1 MFSSWQTR
9 WQARWQRFFASR
21 SPRQARVTL
30 TQKRI
35 YILPTRGGFAFL
47 LLLLVLLV
55 AGINYQNN
63 LIYGLTFWL
72 ATVFTLATWH
82 TYQNMAGLQL
92 SARATAPVF
101 AGSLAQF
108 ELTLQAGVNKRSL
121 QLAVHTARGDSQSV
135 AQIGDTPVRMLWT
148 EPTTRRGWYKPERL
162 TLSSN
167 APFGLFR
174 CWAYAWLDARALV
187 YPRPVDAV
195 IIIDGVGQGDTRP
208 LGSTVTQELD
218 GFRPYRVGD
227 HRKHIHW
234 ATLAKGQPLQT
245 REHALQQENESWVLW
260 DQYGG
265 RMEQRLSAMCQ
276 RVLTLS
282 EQDKLF
288 GLGLPDQQIVPSRGH
303 EHRAQC
309 LQALALY
316 RLEETASC

>member
-1 MFSSWQTR
+1 MFSSLRTR
-9 WQARWQRFFASR
+9 WQARWQQFFASR
-21 SPRQARVTL
+21 SPRQASLTL
-30 TQKRI
+30 TQKSI
-35 YILPTRGGFAFL
+35 YILPTRGGFVFL

-72 ATVFTLATWH
+72 ATVFLLATWH

-92 SARATAPVF
+92 SARATASVF
-101 AGSLAQF
+101 AGSTAQF
-108 ELTLQAGVNKRSL
+108 ELALQAGENKQAL
-121 QLAVHTARGDSQSV
+121 QLAVRTTHGDSQSV
-135 AQIGDTPVRMLWT
+135 ATVGETLVRLLWS
-148 EPTTRRGWYKPERL
+148 EPTTHRGWYKPERL
-162 TLSSN
+162 TLSSS

-187 YPRPVDAV
+187 YPRPIDAV
-195 IIIDGVGQGDTRP
+195 IMTDGAGQGETRP
-208 LGSTVTQELD
+208 LGSTTTQELD
-218 GFRPYRVGD
+218 GFRPYRAGD

-245 REHALQQENESWVLW
+245 REQALQQENESWVLW
-260 DQYGG
+260 DHYVGTI
-265 RMEQRLSAMCQ
+265 EQRLSAMCH
-276 RVLTLS
+276 RVLILS

-288 GLGLPDQQIVPSRGH
+288 GLQLPDQQVTPARGH

-316 RLEETASC
+316 RLAEEAS

>member
-1 MFSSWQTR
+1 MFSSLQTR

-35 YILPTRGGFAFL
+35 YILPTRGGFACS

-55 AGINYQNN
+55 AGINCQNN

-72 ATVFTLATWH
+72 ATLFLLATWH

-92 SARATAPVF
+92 SARATASVF
-101 AGSLAQF
+101 AGGAAQF
-108 ELTLQAGVNKRSL
+108 ELTLKASTKKSLL
-121 QLAVHTARGDSQSV
+121 QLVVETAHGDRQNLARV
-135 AQIGDTPVRMLWT
+135 DETPVRLIWA
-148 EPTTRRGWYKPERL
+148 EPTAHRGWHHPERL
-162 TLSSN
+162 TLSSS

-187 YPRPVDAV
+187 YPKPIEAV
-195 IIIDGVGQGDTRP
+195 IMSDGCGQGDTRP
-208 LGSTVTQELD
+208 LGSATTQELD
-218 GFRPYRVGD
+218 GFRPYREGD

-234 ATLAKGQPLQT
+234 VTLAKGQPLQT
-245 REHALQQENESWVLW
+245 REQALQQENESWVLW
-260 DQYGG
+260 EYYVGAI
-265 RMEQRLSAMCQ
+265 EQRLSAMCQ

-282 EQDKLF
+282 EHDKLF
-288 GLGLPDQQIVPSRGH
+288 GLGLPGLQIAPSRGY

-316 RLEETASC
+316 HLEETS

>member
-1 MFSSWQTR
+1 MFKSWRTR
-9 WQARWQRFFASR
+9 WQVRWQRFFASR
-21 SPRQARVTL
+21 SPRQAQVTL

-35 YILPTRGGFAFL
+35 YILPTRGGFTFL

-72 ATVFTLATWH
+72 ATVFLLATWH
-82 TYQNMAGLQL
+82 TYQNMAGLTL
-92 SARATAPVF
+92 SARATGPVF
-101 AGSLAQF
+101 AGSAAQF
-108 ELTLQAGVNKRSL
+108 ELALQAGVNKHCA
-121 QLAVHTARGDSQSV
+121 QLTVLTAHGDSQSLAWV
-135 AQIGDTPVRMLWT
+135 GETLVCLLWS

-162 TLSSN
+162 TISSS

-187 YPRPVDAV
+187 YPRPIDAM
-195 IIIDGVGQGDTRP
+195 IMSDGAGQGDTRP
-208 LGSTVTQELD
+208 LGNTVTQELD

-245 REHALQQENESWVLW
+245 REQALQQENECWVLW
-260 DQYGG
+260 DHYAGTI
-265 RMEQRLSAMCQ
+265 EQRLSAMCQ

-288 GLGLPDQQIVPSRGH
+288 GLGLPDQQIAPSRGY
-303 EHRAQC
+303 EHRAQS

-316 RLEETASC
+316 RLTEASS